1 METQVVSFKKSS
13 FNYGLMLGGILAVIT
28 ALIYAI
34 SIELLTK
41 WWLGIIMFF
50 IALGI
55 GIVSVAKTKSIL
67 GGYITFKDAF
77 TSYFITIAIGLLINV
92 FVGILI
98 FVLIDPDAAEFL
110 QEKII
115 EISRSMMES
124 FGAPEEEIN
133 KAIADMQNENSYS
146 LGKQLQAY
154 IFQLAFYSVFGL
166 LVALIM
172 KKKDPSLEL

>member
-41 WWLGIIMFF
+41 WWLGIILFF

>member
-41 WWLGIIMFF
+41 WWLGIILFF

-124 FGAPEEEIN
+124 FGAPEDEIN
-133 KAIADMQNENSYS
+133 KAIADMESENSYS
-146 LGKQLQAY
+146 LGKQLQGY
-154 IFQLAFYSVFGL
+154 VFQLAFYSVFGL
-166 LVALIM
+166 LVSLIM
-172 KKKDPSLEL
+172 KKNDPSLE